1 MQLKYQNLN
10 ETVQSFITTCEQKTK
25 DVSEMFTN
33 NSKTLEDIKDKSES
47 MKSHVESME
56 KDWPSIRDSTFS
68 HNITITLLRT
78 NIEELRNTTKLLD
91 SSISELRSKM
101 IKVKNDKKK
110 DELSFLDDPSKLP
123 IVQEGNS
130 APNSDVNSTA
140 AVTIVPTTIK
150 LKPGNM

>member
-10 ETVQSFITTCEQKTK
+10 KTVQSFITTCEQKTK

-33 NSKTLEDIKDKSES
+33 NSKTLEDLKDKSES

-91 SSISELRSKM
+91 SSISELRSEM
-101 IKVKNDKKK
+101 LKVKNDKK
-110 DELSFLDDPSKLP
+110 DELSFLDYASKLP
-123 IVQEGNS
+123 IVQEGIS
-130 APNSDVNSTA
+130 APTSDVNSTA
-140 AVTIVPTTIK
+140 AAVTVVPPTIK
-150 LKPGNM
+150 SNPGNM